1 MTEYRFASYPSLVDR
16 GVLIT
21 GGATGIGESI
31 VEHFVAQG
39 ARVAF
44 VDLAVEAGQALAAK
58 LAAAA
63 CHAPRFIA
71 CDLRDIGALRQ
82 AVGDAR
88 AAVGPITALINNAA
102 RDDRHTVEQVES
114 ADFDERIA
122 FNLKHQYFAA
132 QAVVPD
138 MRAAGGGSIVCMSS
152 VSWMLPAAGMPVYLS
167 AKAGCFGLARG
178 LARDLGAYGIRV
190 NAISPGWIMTERQIR
205 LWLTPESERNLLDGQ
220 CLKEKL
226 YPPDIARMCLWL
238 AADDSRMATAQNFVV
253 DGGWT

>member
-1 MTEYRFASYPSLVDR
+1 MTEARFARYPSLDGR

-44 VDLAVEAGQALAAK
+44 LDIAKDAGLALASR
-58 LAAAA
+58 LAADAP
-63 CHAPRFIA
+63 HAPHYLA
-71 CDLRDIGALRQ
+71 CDLRDIDALRHS
-82 AVGDAR
+82 VDEAR
-88 AAVGPITALINNAA
+88 SRIGAITVLINNAA
-102 RDDRHTVEQVES
+102 RDDRHTVEEVES
-114 ADFDERIA
+114 ADWDERIA

-167 AKAGCFGLARG
+167 AKAGCYGLARG
-178 LARDLGAYGIRV
+178 LARDLGPLGIRV
-190 NAISPGWIMTERQIR
+190 NAISPGWIMTERQLK
-205 LWLTPESERNLLDGQ
+205 LWLTPESERSLLEGQ

-226 YPPDIARMCLWL
+226 FPPDIARMCLWL